1 MLPGVFMF
9 GYVRPYVPSLRVRE
23 YEWYRAVYCGLCRA
37 MGQVSGQG
45 SRFLLSYDFAFLALV
60 RILLTETPQFA
71 RHRCPAHPLHTRLMA
86 EECPALRYTA
96 AAAAYL
102 AEAKRLDDYS
112 DETGPA
118 RMRPI
123 LLSPVILPMV
133 HLARKQEPDTAVL
146 SDSIRRHL
154 EQLSALEK
162 AGCASPEEVAQVFGN
177 LLGELFSFGLTGSSA
192 AVARSIGVGTGRFIY
207 LCDAMDDLAED
218 LRKGRY
224 NPLAML
230 WGDMAL
236 GDGGK
241 PSEPVKSAFAD
252 AARIDLEKLGLA
264 AELLPQDP
272 LTEIVKNIVYL
283 GMPDMVMRIVEGR
296 SPGSSHG
303 LHSLQK
309 AAPES
314 STSGSQI

>member
-45 SRFLLSYDFAFLALV
+45 SRLTLSYDFAFLALV
-60 RILLTETPQFA
+60 RILLTETPQFG
-71 RHRCPAHPLHTRLMA
+71 RHRCPVHPLHSRLMA
-86 EECPALRYTA
+86 EECPALRYAA

-102 AEAKRLDDYS
+102 AEAKRLDDLE
-112 DETGPA
+112 DETGTA
-118 RMRPI
+118 RLKPV
-123 LLSPVILPMV
+123 LLSPVTRPMV
-133 HLARKQEPDTAVL
+133 RLARKREPDTAVL
-146 SDSIRRHL
+146 FSGIRSHL

-162 AGCASPEEVAQVFGN
+162 AGCASPEEPAQVFGN
-177 LLGELFSFGLTGSSA
+177 LLGELFSCGMSGSAA
-192 AVARSIGVGTGRFIY
+192 AVARSLGVGTGRFVY
-207 LCDAMDDLAED
+207 LCDAMDDLPED
-218 LRKGRY
+218 LQRGRY

-236 GDGGK
+236 GDDGK

-252 AARIDLEKLGLA
+252 AALIDLEKLGLA

-272 LTEIVKNIVYL
+272 LSEIVKNIVYI
-283 GMPDMVMRIVEGR
+283 GMPDMVKRIVEGR

-303 LHSLQK
+303 LRSLQN

-314 STSGSQI
+314 TGGSQI